1 MFALFSKPF
10 KGSHNQL
17 PSDLEDD
24 HPRVHTGVHRQMEAP
39 GINNSQSVVMM
50 DRAKNKKSRRR
61 RLSRL
66 FGSDLEDEVTSVVS
80 DNPNL
85 YSRSMSMNTLAG
97 PTSVYTSSK
106 KFDKVESKMQSIQ
119 ASLSHSVSSHPIG
132 SVALREKESRSSG
145 TPTSHNNH
153 NNHTNHNNSKILQDI
168 PNKDEI
174 EKLRRD
180 IEGKENFIQDL
191 KKRIKMDP
199 GDGQFTA
206 MEERLK
212 QLQLERNKKMERMKE
227 KREVARRIESSENID
242 ERIERAELE
251 YHMEKDQIHLINM
264 EQDIQALQVK
274 LEQHKIRK
282 RLMEGESIYS
292 IAAKE
297 DISYLVTAEIVE
309 NLSNLMTLR
318 EEGFGLYIAYNDNN
332 SKFNE
337 GDRVIEINGSPVLK
351 IVSEEWDKMRQTSN
365 NPSLVVA
372 LRTQTGINQEN
383 HRNKDLTGLQDDIVL
398 IQSRLEQKL
407 KEGRNVSSE
416 LQLVEEERG
425 NLRSENL
432 RLNHR
437 IFYLE
442 EQVSDLQRS
451 LRQVRDSLSRTL
463 NTEIQDTLKKLDTVG
478 APLAQTVF
486 QKGSH
491 IAKVAVP
498 VSTTLDGIPDGSSTS
513 TSGVYSVADSDG
525 SISPESANFRARLRT
540 KYMRDRG
547 QTNNNRWSVGP
558 VADSDYNQVS
568 RLVVTDQHSS
578 DNTQQNHQN
587 HQNQQNHQNHQNHQ
601 NQQNH
606 QNIPVTGKSKTAPT
620 KPTRQLTT
628 STLPSADSSGER
640 NSQSNGSQSSAKMY
654 KTHSHAHFNSSLAQE
669 KQQRERSVTRKS
681 SQIQRSSSRVS
692 SASSLVRWPFHKV
705 KGLGSNLSLN
715 AAAKGD
721 KI

>member
-1 MFALFSKPF
+1 MATENRRKMFALFSKPF
-10 KGSHNQL
+10 KGSHSQL
-17 PSDLEDD
+17 PSDLEDE
-24 HPRVHTGVHRQMEAP
+24 HPRVHRQMEAP

-97 PTSVYTSSK
+97 PTSVYTSHK

-119 ASLSHSVSSHPIG
+119 ASLSHSVSNHPIG
-132 SVALREKESRSSG
+132 SVALREKESRSNG
-145 TPTSHNNH
+145 TSTIQTNN
-153 NNHTNHNNSKILQDI
+153 KIVPEV
-168 PNKDEI
+168 PNKEEI

-191 KKRIKMDP
+191 KKRIKKEP

-227 KREVARRIESSENID
+227 KREIARRIESSENID

-264 EQDIQALQVK
+264 EQDIQALQMK

-297 DISYLVTAEIVE
+297 DIAYLVTAEIVE
-309 NLSNLMTLR
+309 NPSNLMALR
-318 EEGFGLYIAYNDNN
+318 EEGFGLCIAYNDSN

-337 GDRVIEINGSPVLK
+337 GDRVIEINGVPVLK
-351 IVSEEWDKMRQTSN
+351 ILSEEWDKMRQTCNS
-365 NPSLVVA
+365 PSLVVA

-478 APLAQTVF
+478 QPSQTVF

-498 VSTTLDGIPDGSSTS
+498 VASTLDGIPDGSSTS

-540 KYMRDRG
+540 KYMRERG
-547 QTNNNRWSVGP
+547 QSNNNRWSVGP
-558 VADSDYNQVS
+558 VSESDYNQVS
-568 RLVVTDQHSS
+568 RLVVIDHHSS
-578 DNTQQNHQN
+578 DTNHQN
-587 HQNQQNHQNHQNHQ
+587 HHASDNN
-601 NQQNH
+601 
-606 QNIPVTGKSKTAPT
+606 PVLAKPKTAPT
-620 KPTRQLTT
+620 KPSRQLT
-628 STLPSADSSGER
+628 SSILPSSESSDR
-640 NSQSNGSQSSAKMY
+640 NSQSNGSQISGKLY
-654 KTHSHAHFNSSLAQE
+654 KTHSHAHFNSSLSQE

-681 SQIQRSSSRVS
+681 SQVQRSSSRVS

-715 AAAKGD
+715 AAAKGE